1 MVDTVS
7 SEFVRIGSAEN
18 FVACDLGRD
27 NLADNIV
34 IGEADDETVL
44 GSIVLILCLGDQ
56 ALAGIVVGLTSPTT
70 FILGLIPATAM
81 LDNDCC
87 IFMRYAT
94 YL

>member
-1 MVDTVS
+1 MVDAVS
-7 SEFVRIGSAEN
+7 SEFVGIGSAEN
-18 FVACDLGRD
+18 LVTCDLGRD

-44 GSIVLILCLGDQ
+44 GSIVLVLCLGDQ

-70 FILGLIPATAM
+70 FVLGLVPATAI
-81 LDNDCC
+81 LDHGFC
-87 IFMRYAT
+87 IFVRSFT